1 MKSKYK
7 LGEKVMITKSEL
19 YPNSSYLMG
28 TVSNISSID
37 TDTFA
42 YDIHFGITGVKDE
55 RNVLEEDLKLYE

>member
-7 LGEKVMITKSEL
+7 LGEKVMITKTEL

-28 TVSNISSID
+28 TVSNINSID
-37 TDTFA
+37 EGTFA
-42 YDIHFGITGVKDE
+42 YDIHFGITGIKDE